1 MGAHGVGSPG
11 SVVATSVLYGPSVN
25 GSVPITR
32 AFAKQS
38 LGGVVEVQGVGVA
51 VGVSV
56 GVSVGTGVSVAVSV
70 GTGVSVAVS
79 VGTGVSVAVFV
90 GVAVSVAVLVGV
102 AVLVLVGV
110 GVTVGVFVLVG
121 VGVIVG
127 VLVLLQSRGGLLGG
141 PHGTDFGVG
150 VAVFFTGACPACEV
164 PCPNAR

>member
-56 GVSVGTGVSVAVSV
+56 AVGVAVGTGVSVGVSVGTGVSGAVSV
-70 GTGVSVAVS
+70 GTGGSVAVS
-79 VGTGVSVAVFV
+79 VVAGVSVAVFAV
-90 GVAVSVAVLVGV
+90 G
-102 AVLVLVGV
+102 
-110 GVTVGVFVLVG
+110 
-121 VGVIVG
+121 
-127 VLVLLQSRGGLLGG
+127 
-141 PHGTDFGVG
+141 
-150 VAVFFTGACPACEV
+150 
-164 PCPNAR
+164 